1 MDIRS
6 EAPNDWQAITS
17 VTTAAFLGAEHC
29 GGNEAEIIV
38 ALREAGHLAISL
50 VATEDD
56 GNIVGHIGFSAVLI
70 DGRQAGWFG
79 LAPISVSPD
88 WRGQGIGKM
97 LVEAGLA
104 ILAAQGAAGC
114 VVLGDPAYYSRFG
127 FVADSGSGFWLDGV
141 PPEYFQVLPFG
152 ELSCNGKVE
161 FHPAFGP
168 G

>member
-1 MDIRS
+1 MNVRS
-6 EAPNDWQAITS
+6 EAPSDWQAITE
-17 VTTAAFLGAEHC
+17 VTTAAFLGAEHS

-38 ALREAGHLAISL
+38 ALRAAGHLAISL

-56 GNIVGHIGFSAVLI
+56 GNIVGHIGFSPVLI
-70 DGRQAGWFG
+70 NGRDAGWFG
-79 LAPISVSPD
+79 LAPVSVSPD
-88 WRGQGIGKM
+88 QQGHGIGKK

-114 VVLGDPAYYSRFG
+114 VVLGNPAFYSRFG
-127 FVADSGSGFWLDGV
+127 FVADPALWLDGV

-152 ELSCNGKVE
+152 ELSFNGKVD

-168 G
+168 A